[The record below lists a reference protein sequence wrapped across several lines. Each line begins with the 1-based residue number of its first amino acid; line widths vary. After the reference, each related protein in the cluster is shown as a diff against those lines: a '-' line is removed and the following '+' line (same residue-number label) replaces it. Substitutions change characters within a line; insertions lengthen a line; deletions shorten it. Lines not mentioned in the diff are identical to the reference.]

1 MSINHKISLI
11 TANKNK
17 KIFFNKKIN
26 FISSNSNFFNN
37 KSRIIKSMYCCY
49 LLYKYFKNKKATI
62 ISFQANVSA
71 ILVAKVFGYKI
82 IIRSNQSPTFYAK
95 NFLKRKFMRFF
106 FKRADKVIVNSKDF
120 QNEFKKYFNLNSTV
134 IYNLFEK
141 PKIIKKLSKKP
152 IKQNFFKNSKKI
164 INILSIGRL
173 VAQKDYITIL
183 KALNL
188 IKNKKKYKLIIIGKG
203 VDYIKL
209 VSFIKKKN

>member
-1 MSINHKISLI
+1 
-11 TANKNK
+11 
-17 KIFFNKKIN
+17 
-26 FISSNSNFFNN
+26 
-37 KSRIIKSMYCCY
+37 MYCCY

-120 QNEFKKYFNLNSTV
+120 QNEFKKYFNLNSIV

-141 PKIIKKLSKKP
+141 PKIINKLSKKP
-152 IKQNFFKNSKKI
+152 IKTKFF
-164 INILSIGRL
+164 
-173 VAQKDYITIL
+173 
-183 KALNL
+183 
-188 IKNKKKYKLIIIGKG
+188 
-203 VDYIKL
+203 
-209 VSFIKKKN
+209 